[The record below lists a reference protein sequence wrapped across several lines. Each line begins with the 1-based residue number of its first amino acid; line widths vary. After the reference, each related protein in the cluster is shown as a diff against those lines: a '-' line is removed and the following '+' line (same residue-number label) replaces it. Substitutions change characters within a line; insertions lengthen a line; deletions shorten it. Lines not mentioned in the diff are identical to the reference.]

1 MIKRYV
7 STFSFNYNIIDT
19 NNISGIDKYL
29 MIIGLLGLSG
39 SLATKYMSLNREQCK
54 TKPFVIDVNALELE
68 Y

>member
-1 MIKRYV
+1 
-7 STFSFNYNIIDT
+7 
-19 NNISGIDKYL
+19 